1 MNSLSKYPSFVS
13 PGRIRTLVVPI
24 GKWKQNQFI
33 EAVNRIK
40 DYSEIRLLDITPIDS
55 PLFTPQG
62 FPNGRLFF
70 DFDFTSNNDSLELFL
85 YDFQPFRKTF
95 IVIGLVNDDSPIE
108 QNLQVLKEK
117 YQTVI
122 SMNLIYYNN
131 ENPKIID
138 SQLPNVFHTNL
149 SLKPNNLE
157 TIICDIGHNFLE
169 ALSHYYS
176 SYKHVTL
183 RSPGAIGGNS
193 ISKAIITRYG
203 PNNTLVNPTDIQKP
217 SSNSS
222 KRLSSFEMTTNS
234 IKRSA
239 SLKLAN
245 TLSTSDS
252 RTQQKSRG
260 RQLKIIGNF
269 QLLAGRYSDALTSF
283 TESVTLLYK
292 LRDFL
297 WLGSAIDGI
306 AICFISLNYLNIPF
320 QVPEIIHLLCPL
332 QTVDQ
337 LSSITT
343 TSTTENSKTNVHS
356 SQITSTSTKSI
367 PRTSISAI
375 PQNLQSPRNST
386 NITAS
391 FLDVDISTIN
401 LPHLIRK
408 MAEKILYY
416 YELTLTSNNEYVP
429 NIVYC
434 DFVLK
439 TLSFMVACHNE
450 PTLSP
455 EILDSIMH
463 EDLPK
468 FHVKCKR
475 LDDNDMEFSSED
487 IYVFATKLFELQLDT
502 LSIELQVNIYM
513 TLAKTYKV
521 LGFQRKEAFTL
532 KLLLKS
538 LETFGENLF
547 WSKNHREIIHEILKT
562 YGITRRRPELN
573 IPDSK
578 DVSWFILQKRA
589 LNLCVS
595 LAKKVNDI
603 ELMAELS
610 IKLLTNFTHILNAS
624 EQNIL
629 FKEFIQPCITNGSI
643 KKYWDPFVIRNCSI
657 QRLEFD
663 EPGTQS
669 AKLPVEMSI
678 KDIDKS
684 PLRDTKAQIK
694 TDEVFNPFKISTT
707 KKVKFAPEIVND
719 NILLVGDKAE
729 FTCTLQNPFKFDL
742 HITELQFGSELSKH
756 CELKDEYFTK
766 SNPYIIKPES
776 FKDITLQI
784 VLKKSTFSDG
794 CLIDCLSLSAFDLPN
809 QEFKIVNSEQHTA
822 SVKTSV
828 KEYHTSSDNVTDIN
842 ASVNERSNYGSLD
855 LKIFPEQPQLQITNK
870 SNIAEN
876 SLMILD
882 GTKTKIILNI
892 RNKSLS
898 CPIDFMSFHTISNIE
913 RDLKNDYWKKYQ
925 PDELY
930 AVEKQLK
937 MLKDSAITI
946 NNAPKKMKPGEN
958 ISLEMEVDVTNAPF
972 TFSEFN
978 LVIKYGMNVENSENV
993 YVKELEVPYEVTI
1006 QKTIEVA
1013 NLDVIPLNEEITTD
1027 NTSVDWIKYVQ
1038 AKLNSHSGKN
1048 IHDFVLLLLDFRNS
1062 WLDGLNLQVQFD
1074 DFESK
1079 KYLIETGHTLRMI
1092 IPIQKIEF
1100 EKKGFGNKQIPRVV
1114 AGRQFIQSSLK
1125 TEEEAELREQFW
1137 CREYI
1142 LDRLKCRWNFFHDGD
1157 SNGYIDCR
1165 KFLEKFDSKMV
1176 STLYKGKSLFTVKL
1190 HTDNTTVNIGDD
1202 LKLGVH
1208 LENTRTKITDDIP
1221 PQRKLNIWIIDHKT
1235 SKILPRSNSR
1245 ILYNGTFSR
1254 MISTDKPFSTEFN
1267 LLPVE
1272 PGTYEICAAV
1282 ARLESQDPLLHFDS
1296 ESIIITVK

>member
-13 PGRIRTLVVPI
+13 PGRIKTLVLPI
-24 GKWKQNQFI
+24 GKWKQDQFI
-33 EAVNRIK
+33 EAVKRIR

-70 DFDFTSNNDSLELFL
+70 DFDYTSNNDSLELFL

-95 IVIGLVNDDSPIE
+95 IVIGLVNDDSSIE
-108 QNLQVLKEK
+108 QNLRILKEK

-122 SMNLIYYNN
+122 SMNLIYYDSND
-131 ENPKIID
+131 PKILD
-138 SQLPNVFHTNL
+138 SELPNVFHTNF

-169 ALSHYYS
+169 ALSRYYS

-203 PNNTLVNPTDIQKP
+203 PHNTLVNPTDIQKT

-269 QLLAGRYSDALTSF
+269 QLLAGRYLDALTSF

-306 AICFISLNYLNIPF
+306 AICFISLTYLNTPF

-343 TSTTENSKTNVHS
+343 PATTNSIKTPA
-356 SQITSTSTKSI
+356 QTPARTSTSAQNI
-367 PRTSISAI
+367 PRTSISTI
-375 PQNLQSPRNST
+375 PPNLQSPRNST

-391 FLDVDISTIN
+391 FLDIDISTIN

-450 PTLSP
+450 QTLPP
-455 EILDSIMH
+455 EILQTIMH
-463 EDLPK
+463 EDPPK
-468 FHVKCKR
+468 FIMKCTD
-475 LDDNDMEFSSED
+475 LDDNDIEFSKED
-487 IYVFATKLFELQLDT
+487 IYMFATKLFELQLDT
-502 LSIELQVNIYM
+502 LSIESQVNVYM
-513 TLAKTYKV
+513 TLATTCKI

-538 LETFGENLF
+538 LESFGENLF
-547 WSKNHREIIHEILKT
+547 WSNNHREIIHDILCT
-562 YGITRRRPELN
+562 YGITKRKSESN
-573 IPDSK
+573 VSDSK
-578 DVSWFILQKRA
+578 DMSWFILQKGA

-595 LAKKVNDI
+595 LAKKVNDV
-603 ELMAELS
+603 ELIAELS
-610 IKLLTNFTHILNAS
+610 IKLLTNFTHILTAS

-643 KKYWDPFVIRNCSI
+643 KEYWDPFVIRNCSI

-669 AKLPVEMSI
+669 AKLPVEMNI

-684 PLRDTKAQIK
+684 PLKDTKTQVK

-707 KKVKFAPEIVND
+707 KKVKFAPEKVND

-742 HITELQFGSELSKH
+742 HITKLQFGSEIAKY
-756 CELKDEYFTK
+756 CELKDEYLTK

-776 FKDITLQI
+776 FKDITIQI
-784 VLKKSTFSDG
+784 VLKKSTTSDG
-794 CLIDCLSLSAFDLPN
+794 CLIDRLLLSAFGLPN
-809 QEFKIVNSEQHTA
+809 QELKIVNSEQHTI
-822 SVKTSV
+822 SIDTVK
-828 KEYHTSSDNVTDIN
+828 KEYEASTDDVTDIN
-842 ASVNERSNYGSLD
+842 LPVNERCNYGSLD
-855 LKIFPEQPQLQITNK
+855 LRIFPEQPQLQITNK

-882 GTKTKIILNI
+882 GTKTKVLLNI

-898 CPIDFMSFHTISNIE
+898 CPIDYMSFHIISNIE

-925 PDELY
+925 TDDLY
-930 AVEKQLK
+930 AFEKQLE
-937 MLKDSAITI
+937 MLKKSAITV
-946 NNAPKKMKPGEN
+946 NNAPKKMKPGED
-958 ISLEMEVDVTNAPF
+958 ISLEIEVDVTNAPF
-972 TFSEFN
+972 TFSEFD
-978 LVIKYGMNVENSENV
+978 LVIKYGMTVENSENI
-993 YVKELEVPYEVTI
+993 YVKELEIPYEVTI

-1013 NLDVIPLNEEITTD
+1013 NLDIIPLNEEMTAG
-1027 NTSVDWIKYVQ
+1027 NNSVDWIKYVHE
-1038 AKLNSHSGKN
+1038 KLNNNSGEN

-1074 DFESK
+1074 DFGSK

-1092 IPIQKIEF
+1092 IPIRKIEF
-1100 EKKGFGNKQIPRVV
+1100 EKKGFSNKQIPHVV
-1114 AGRQFIQSSLK
+1114 AGRQFIQSGLK
-1125 TEEEAELREQFW
+1125 VEEETELREQFW

-1142 LDRLKCRWNFFHDGD
+1142 LDRLKCRWNFFHDVD
-1157 SNGYIDCR
+1157 LNGSIDVR

-1190 HTDNTTVNIGDD
+1190 FANNTTVNIGDN
-1202 LKLGVH
+1202 LKLGVQ
-1208 LENTRTKITDDIP
+1208 LENTRTKTTDQIP

-1245 ILYNGTFSR
+1245 ILYSGTLSK
-1254 MISTDKPFSTEFN
+1254 MISTNKPFTTEFN

-1296 ESIIITVK
+1296 ESIIITVE